1 LTKSPFKTLSFLLLI
16 LASLLLT
23 FSLLPQARA
32 ETKILSMTPF
42 SGKVG
47 TTVQLT
53 ANVSTQNGQYKLMF
67 DEDELLSGT
76 ASGNDVTLSFSVP
89 HTFEGNY
96 TVMIVDT
103 TTGENDT
110 ATFAVTAS
118 YSLETDVPEP
128 PAQRQEGDDVTIFV
142 NITGG
147 KSSYTYNLTVQ
158 TPSENL
164 TYKAL
169 PSINTND
176 VGDFYGNFTYPD
188 DFSAGANTSLT
199 GEYSILLNTTLA
211 TQPFSIGLTNCTEYH
226 RFQTVDIKA
235 VYKPNENVTVAIS
248 GEDVDHSENVTAN
261 SSDGLIHYT
270 NWTVPSN
277 ASISAYMVNIT
288 SISPNPTT
296 KTPPDVQYFI
306 VPGFDVNITTRNLA
320 REPVGNVVLEAF
332 EHGKS
337 VTKETSDLKGLA
349 TMKLET
355 GNYSCIAIFEE
366 HEVGNFSIEI
376 DGECALYLDC
386 NLTSMTILVIDKDK
400 NRIPF
405 AEVYVTP
412 KNQTFSTHANGT
424 VVLHSL
430 LSNLTYVLNASRY
443 DTPFNT
449 TTIQRLPL
457 KDWFN
462 ITIIC
467 PAVTLR
473 VDVADIQG
481 QPLNV
486 TVRVQDFTCGLHYH
500 ENTFNGKAVLNCT
513 FGRYNIKTYVG
524 EILLN
529 ETFVDLF
536 QEKNVAIIC
545 KLYGLTISVRVVDY
559 FGQPISNANV
569 ELQREGLSISP
580 KRTESNG
587 IATFQDLIGG
597 NLSVSVYLSGQTQPC
612 AAATYSVEET
622 TSIDV
627 RIGKY
632 VVLAG
637 FLVET
642 SQLTTAI
649 IILAA
654 VILIVLIEV
663 YSRKR
668 QKPQQSSK

>member
-1 LTKSPFKTLSFLLLI
+1 LTKSLFKTLSFLLLI
-16 LASLLLT
+16 LTSLLLT
-23 FSLLPQARA
+23 FSFLPEVRA
-32 ETKILSMTPF
+32 ETKILSITPF

-67 DEDELLSGT
+67 DEDELLGGN
-76 ASGNDVTLSFSVP
+76 ASETDVTVSFGVP
-89 HTFEGNY
+89 HTFEGDH

-103 TTGENDT
+103 ATGENDT
-110 ATFAVTAS
+110 ATFAVTAL
-118 YSLETDVPEP
+118 YSIETDVPEP
-128 PAQRQEGDDVTIFV
+128 PAQRQEGDHVTIFV

-176 VGDFYGNFTYPD
+176 VGDFYGNLTYPD
-188 DFSAGANTSLT
+188 DFSAGANTNLT
-199 GEYSILLNTTLA
+199 GEHKILLNTTLA

-226 RFQTVDIKA
+226 RFQTIDIKA
-235 VYKPNENVTVAIS
+235 VYKPNENVTLAIS
-248 GEDVDHSENVTAN
+248 GKDVDHSENVTAN
-261 SSDGLIHYT
+261 IDGIIHYT
-270 NWTVPSN
+270 NWTIPSN
-277 ASISAYMVNIT
+277 ASMGTYMVNIT
-288 SISPNPTT
+288 SISPDPTT
-296 KTPPDVQYFI
+296 KTPPDVQYFM

-320 REPVGNVVLEAF
+320 GEPVGNVALEAF

-337 VTKETSDLKGLA
+337 VTKKTSDLNGLA
-349 TMKLET
+349 AINLEA
-355 GNYSCIAIFEE
+355 GNYSCIATFED
-366 HEVGNFSIEI
+366 HEVGNFSIKI
-376 DGECALYLDC
+376 VGETSLDLYC
-386 NLTSMTILVIDKDK
+386 NLTSMTILVIDKD
-400 NRIPF
+400 NNLIPF
-405 AEVYVTP
+405 ADVYVIP
-412 KNQTFSTHANGT
+412 KNHTFSTNANGT

-443 DTPFNT
+443 NMPFNT
-449 TTIQRLPL
+449 TTIQQLPL

-467 PAVTLR
+467 PAVTLH

-481 QPLNV
+481 RPLNV
-486 TVRVQDFTCGLHYH
+486 TVRVQEYTCGLHYN

-513 FGRYNIKTYVG
+513 FGRYRIKTYVG

-536 QEKNVAIIC
+536 QKENVAIIC
-545 KLYGLTISVRVVDY
+545 RLYGLTVSVRVVDY

-569 ELQREGLSISP
+569 ELQREALSISP

-587 IATFQDLIGG
+587 IATFPDLIGG
-597 NLSVSVYLSGQTQPC
+597 NLSVTVYLADQTQPC
-612 AAATYSVEET
+612 VAAMYSVEET
-622 TSIDV
+622 KTIEV

-632 VVLAG
+632 VVFAG

-649 IILAA
+649 IIVAA

-663 YSRKR
+663 YTRKR
-668 QKPQQSSK
+668 HKPQKSSS